1 MQGLLLIY
9 YFEHKIFKININKF
23 FVVFYWPDSLVKIKA
38 LLQMLGLV
46 VRKTLFIVLLQQQNI
61 LNKYIFTLLW
71 CFTA

>member
-1 MQGLLLIY
+1 
-9 YFEHKIFKININKF
+9 
-23 FVVFYWPDSLVKIKA
+23 VFYWPDSLVKIKT